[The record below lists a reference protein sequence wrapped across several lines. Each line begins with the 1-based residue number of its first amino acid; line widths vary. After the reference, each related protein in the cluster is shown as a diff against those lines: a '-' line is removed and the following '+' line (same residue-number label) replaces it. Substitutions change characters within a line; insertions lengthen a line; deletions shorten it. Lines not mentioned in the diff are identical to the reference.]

1 MMSNMIRFHLK
12 WWMNTNHFITEI
24 SIHPLEPSVF
34 SLYGHQ
40 SLWMGSSYR
49 ASETILSW
57 SFDGRPIPAPYQY
70 ARNDDHSLCTKKSH
84 NIYSS
89 YLCHD
94 IYGQHNS
101 GLLYQQTRLNSLS
114 QPMYRGLEDS
124 HLCLE
129 HDIVIRIRPIPGKF
143 NILADRLSTL
153 DKPIKIEWALDQM
166 IPIPYSKCSNIQMWI
181 CLRLNSITN
190 SHCIYP
196 LPDSHALA
204 VHALSM
210 NWNLLHAFAFPPT
223 ILIPSILAKIRQSQC
238 RIVLIAPFWPQR
250 PWFSELL

>member
-1 MMSNMIRFHLK
+1 MTSENVSLVCLETSHIAPRSSDHDQQHDTILFEMVDEHQSFH
-12 WWMNTNHFITEI
+12 NRNFYP
-24 SIHPLEPSVF
+24 SLEPSVF
-34 SLYGHQ
+34 PLYGHQ
-40 SLWMGSSYR
+40 SLWIGSSYR
-49 ASETILSW
+49 ANETILSW
-57 SFDGRPIPAPYQY
+57 SLDGRPIPAPYQY

-114 QPMYRGLEDS
+114 QPVYRGLEDS

-129 HDIVIRIRPIPGKF
+129 PNIVIRIRPIPGKF

-181 CLRLNSITN
+181 CLRLDSVTN

-210 NWNLLHAFAFPPT
+210 NWNLLHAFAFP
-223 ILIPSILAKIRQSQC
+223 LQ
-238 RIVLIAPFWPQR
+238 F
-250 PWFSELL
+250 